1 MSKQNKGM
9 FIIDSNA
16 LITPYKFYYS
26 FKIAPQFWV
35 TIAKHITQKNIV
47 ILDKVFDEISSK
59 DDPLSQWIKSIDNL
73 EQLSFKDSKII
84 GNYGKIMNYIKSSGF
99 YSSIALNAWA
109 QANKADPWIIAA
121 AMAYNYTVI
130 TLETFNQGLNV
141 NHPSKI
147 VKIPNICQ
155 QFNIKC
161 RDLFYMMHEL
171 SIQL

>member
-1 MSKQNKGM
+1 LNNQNKEV

-26 FKIAPQFWV
+26 FEIAPQFWDA
-35 TIAKHITQKNIV
+35 IAKHITLKSIV

-59 DDPLSQWIKSIDNL
+59 DDLLGQWIKSIDNL
-73 EQLSFKDSKII
+73 EQINFKDSQII
-84 GNYGKIMNYIKSSGF
+84 GNYGKIMNYISAGGF

-121 AMAYNYTVI
+121 AMANNYTVI
-130 TLETFNQGLNV
+130 TFETFNQGLNV

-147 VKIPNICQ
+147 VKIPNVCQ
-155 QFNIKC
+155 QFNIMCK
-161 RDLFYMMHEL
+161 DLFYMMHEL
-171 SIQL
+171 SIRL

>member
-1 MSKQNKGM
+1 MSRQNSEV

-26 FKIAPQFWV
+26 FEIAPQFWNV
-35 TIAKHITQKNIV
+35 VAKHIILKNVI

-59 DDPLSQWIKSIDNL
+59 DDLLGRWIKSIDNL
-73 EQLSFKDSKII
+73 EQISFKDSEII
-84 GNYGKIMNYIKSSGF
+84 DNYGKIMNYIGTSGF
-99 YSSIALNAWA
+99 YSSIAFNAWA

-130 TLETFNQGLNV
+130 TFETFNQGLNV

-147 VKIPNICQ
+147 VKIPNVCQ
-155 QFNIKC
+155 RFNIKC
-161 RDLFYMMHEL
+161 KDLFYMMHEL
-171 SIQL
+171 SIRL